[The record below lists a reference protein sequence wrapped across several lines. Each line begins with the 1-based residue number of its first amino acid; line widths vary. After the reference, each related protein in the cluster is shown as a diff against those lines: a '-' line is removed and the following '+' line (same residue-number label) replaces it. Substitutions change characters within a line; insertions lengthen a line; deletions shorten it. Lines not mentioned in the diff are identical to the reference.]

1 MYLTTFYLFRAR
13 TESGDDLMPIF
24 SKDEVD
30 AAEKIMRD
38 TPVTN
43 GNVDFLLEQLA
54 ITRASRRE
62 FVSIK
67 EKNLTGSQ
75 VTNEMILG
83 RYPLLQ
89 RSTRAVSIKNLP

>member
-1 MYLTTFYLFRAR
+1 
-13 TESGDDLMPIF
+13 MPIF